1 MHLAKVAQV
10 FLKVSIL
17 RFNLQYFII
26 MVGYSSGTLLIE
38 FYIVYSML
46 SNSNMPVIKHMAS
59 TAGVML

>member
-26 MVGYSSGTLLIE
+26 IVGYSSGTLLIE

-46 SNSNMPVIKHMAS
+46 RAVTVICR
-59 TAGVML
+59 